1 MKRFLLLLL
10 VALKLVFNSAQLN
23 YRQVRGQSESFS
35 GEWIE
40 VRKNDFSQTNSVSIH
55 SILLCKKKSYIFFLS
70 ILYYFVLP
78 KYRIGFLNRGT
89 PEVWDQPVICSG
101 GAACALEDVSLV
113 ASLACAQ
120 QESVEPPTPCCDG
133 QTPLVIARVSRLRN
147 TITEQDLSHVS

>member
-1 MKRFLLLLL
+1 MKCFLLLLL

-55 SILLCKKKSYIFFLS
+55 SILLCKKKKN
-70 ILYYFVLP
+70 LYYFVLP
-78 KYRIGFLNRGT
+78 KYRIAFLKRGT

-101 GAACALEDVSLV
+101 GAACALQDVSLV

-120 QESVEPPTPCCDG
+120 QESVGPPTPCCDG

-147 TITEQDLSHVS
+147 TIIEQDLSHVS